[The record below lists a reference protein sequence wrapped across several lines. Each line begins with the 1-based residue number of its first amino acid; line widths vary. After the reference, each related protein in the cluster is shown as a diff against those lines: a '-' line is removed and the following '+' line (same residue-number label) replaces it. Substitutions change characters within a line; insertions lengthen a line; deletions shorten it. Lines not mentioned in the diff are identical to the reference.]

1 MTDPA
6 PPRYGDFPT
15 LFSGF
20 PPDQPV
26 DLDDIRSVVAMIAGA
41 DPETRSRPYQPE
53 WHEARRP
60 RIAEAEA
67 VELADRLL
75 GPQSSHPD
83 IPDSPPQ
90 R

>member
-1 MTDPA
+1 MADAT

-26 DLDDIRSVVAMIAGA
+26 DLDDIRTAIAVIARA
-41 DPETRSRPYQPE
+41 DRETQMRLYPPE
-53 WHEARRP
+53 WHEAHRP
-60 RIAEAEA
+60 RTAEAEA
-67 VELADRLL
+67 TELADRLL
-75 GPQSSHPD
+75 GPQASHRD

-90 R
+90 G